1 MGRNKKDEKDK
12 KYELTISINENL
24 LKKVDELIKINGDKR
39 SPFIENLLKE
49 YIEKK
54 NINDEKTGDM

>member
-1 MGRNKKDEKDK
+1 MGRNKKEEKDK

-39 SPFIENLLKE
+39 SPFIEKLLEE
-49 YIEKK
+49 YIKENKDK
-54 NINDEKTGDM
+54 LL

>member
-1 MGRNKKDEKDK
+1 MGRNKKEEKDK

-39 SPFIENLLKE
+39 SPFIEKLIEE
-49 YIEKK
+49 YINIDEEKNK
-54 NINDEKTGDM
+54 N

>member
-1 MGRNKKDEKDK
+1 MGINKKEEKDK

-39 SPFIENLLKE
+39 SPFIEKLLEE
-49 YIEKK
+49 YIKENKDK
-54 NINDEKTGDM
+54 LL